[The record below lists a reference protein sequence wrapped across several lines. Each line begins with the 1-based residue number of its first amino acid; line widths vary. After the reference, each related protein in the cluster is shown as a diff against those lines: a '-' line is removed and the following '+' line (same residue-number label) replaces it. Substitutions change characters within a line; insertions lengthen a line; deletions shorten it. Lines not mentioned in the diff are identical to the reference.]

1 MIDEHVARLDVAV
14 YVVLG
19 VHVGQD
25 VEQLAD
31 HALDL
36 HLRELVGHFDEAREV
51 VRDVLEHEEQV
62 ALESLPRIYD
72 PFFLTLRLS
81 FRDHALSQF

>member
-36 HLRELVGHFDEAREV
+36 HLLELVGHVDEVREV
-51 VRDVLEHEEQV
+51 VRDILKHEKQVTLEAFPGIYGSVL
-62 ALESLPRIYD
+62 
-72 PFFLTLRLS
+72 LTL
-81 FRDHALSQF
+81 QT

>member
-1 MIDEHVARLDVAV
+1 MFVIDEHVARLDIAV
-14 YVVLG
+14 CIVLG

-25 VEQLAD
+25 VEHLAD

-51 VRDVLEHEEQV
+51 VRDVLENEEQV
-62 ALESLPRIYD
+62 SLESLPRIYD
-72 PFFLTLRLS
+72 PVLLTLRLS
-81 FRDHALSQF
+81 FRDHAL